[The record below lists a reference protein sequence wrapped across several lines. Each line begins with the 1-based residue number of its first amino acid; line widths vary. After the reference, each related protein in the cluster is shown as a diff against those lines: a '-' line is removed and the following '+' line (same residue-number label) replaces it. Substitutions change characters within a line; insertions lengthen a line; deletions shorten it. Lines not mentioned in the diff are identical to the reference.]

1 MMLVGNGNL
10 IGIGIA
16 ALGGAAVGID
26 RQRAYRENEAGA
38 IGGIRTFTILGTV
51 AGVCGFL
58 IANSLLLPAVIL
70 LTGLTMLVLV
80 VRLAA
85 GPVSRDGTTEVAAM
99 AVLASG
105 VVAGLGHLGISS
117 ALFAW
122 TVLLLIEK
130 SSLHTIVSRIG
141 VVEMEA
147 AAQFAAMALIV
158 FPILPSN
165 NFGPNGILNLRS
177 IWVLVLIFSALSF
190 AGYLARKA
198 LGNRSGWVLTGLIG
212 GLISS
217 TQVTFA
223 FSQESRR
230 YPQSFLPLFGGV
242 MAATSVS
249 MLRVC
254 VLCTFLRPS
263 LAAATMAAV
272 APAVVIGAIA
282 SLYSLRRSSSELG
295 VFEEKS
301 PLRVL
306 TALYLTLIFIASQCL
321 ITFARTWFGT
331 AGIFGSAGLLGSI
344 DIDALVASLVPM
356 AHQGLQTRQLA
367 QILLLGIASNTVV
380 KLVIALLWGQSGFR
394 KYVLA
399 GFVTILAALLGGFA
413 LIRQ

>member
-1 MMLVGNGNL
+1 MILLDNGNFL
-10 IGIGIA
+10 GIGIA

-26 RQRAYRENEAGA
+26 RQRAYRENESGA
-38 IGGIRTFTILGTV
+38 IGGLRTFTILGTI
-51 AGVCGFL
+51 AGVCGLL
-58 IANSLLLPAVIL
+58 IARDLLLPAMVIL
-70 LTGLTMLVLV
+70 AGLTLLIVI
-80 VRLAA
+80 VRLTA
-85 GPVSRDGTTEVAAM
+85 GPVARDGTTEVAAM

-105 VVAGLGHLGISS
+105 VVAGLGHLGIGA
-117 ALFAW
+117 ALYAW

-130 SSLHTIVSRIG
+130 SSLHTIASRIG

-158 FPILPSN
+158 FPMLPSK

-212 GLISS
+212 GLVSS

-223 FSQESRR
+223 FAQESRR
-230 YPQSFLPLFGGV
+230 YPQSFLSLFGGV

-254 VLCTFLRPS
+254 VLCVFLRPG
-263 LAAATMAAV
+263 LAAATLAAV
-272 APAVVIGAIA
+272 SPAVVIGGLG
-282 SLYSLRRSSSELG
+282 SLYSLRRPSSEPS

-306 TALYLTLIFIASQCL
+306 AAIYLTVIFIASQCL
-321 ITFARTWFGT
+321 ITVARTWFGT

-344 DIDALVASLVPM
+344 DIDALVASLLPM
-356 AHQGLQTRQLA
+356 VRQGLQTSEA
-367 QILLLGIASNTVV
+367 TQILMLGIISNTAV
-380 KLVIALLWGQSGFR
+380 KLVISLLWGQSGFR
-394 KYVLA
+394 KYAVV
-399 GFVTILAALLGGFA
+399 GFVGVLAALFGGFA
-413 LIRQ
+413 LIRP